1 MHREGHCG
9 QLMCEAAVLLGTD
22 DTSPVGIG
30 DKKKRGGPHETLG
43 FIDPRHVAA
52 KEDRVLSSRKV
63 KGVEGR
69 DHGLSEFFEFLYGVQ
84 AMMHLERDEGLL
96 AMGAVAKELDAKGEP
111 ILAEVPNE
119 EEGADQ
125 GRVYHFGRQS
135 LHVGNVGLD
144 ELDGVL
150 SNRGKVYIVARWFV
164 LRKDNG
170 PT

>member
-1 MHREGHCG
+1 MYG
-9 QLMCEAAVLLGTD
+9 AVVLVETR

-30 DKKKRGGPHETLG
+30 DKKKRRGPHESLRR
-43 FIDPRHVAA
+43 IDPRHVSA
-52 KEDRVLSSRKV
+52 KEHRVSSSGEIKEI
-63 KGVEGR
+63 KGGDYR
-69 DHGLSEFFEFLYGVQ
+69 LTEFLEFLYGV
-84 AMMHLERDEGLL
+84 HSVVHIKRDEGLL
-96 AMGAVAKELDAKGEP
+96 GVGAVAKKLDAKGEHV
-111 ILAEVPNE
+111 LAEVPNE